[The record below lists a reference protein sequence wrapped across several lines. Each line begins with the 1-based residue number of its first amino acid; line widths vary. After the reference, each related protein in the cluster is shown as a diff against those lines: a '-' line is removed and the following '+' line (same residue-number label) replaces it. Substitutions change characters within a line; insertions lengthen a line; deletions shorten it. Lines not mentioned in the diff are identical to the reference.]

1 MPMIYTLTSEVQCK
15 LQEFLES
22 MKEEEIKRIR
32 DEEERILKAEEAK
45 YKGTPVTKESFFI
58 WKEQFTKE
66 MNKDMSTVKEST
78 QKGLTGLSVW
88 IWYRIES
95 VWCWIE
101 SMWCWIESM

>member
-1 MPMIYTLTSEVQCK
+1 MPMIYTLTSEVQYK

-22 MKEEEIKRIR
+22 MKEEEIKRIK
-32 DEEERILKAEEAK
+32 DEEERILRAEEAK
-45 YKGTPVTKESFFI
+45 YKGTTVTKESFFI

-66 MNKDMSTVKEST
+66 MNKDMTKVKEST

-95 VWCWIE
+95 MWYRIE
-101 SMWCWIESM
+101 SMWCWIESV